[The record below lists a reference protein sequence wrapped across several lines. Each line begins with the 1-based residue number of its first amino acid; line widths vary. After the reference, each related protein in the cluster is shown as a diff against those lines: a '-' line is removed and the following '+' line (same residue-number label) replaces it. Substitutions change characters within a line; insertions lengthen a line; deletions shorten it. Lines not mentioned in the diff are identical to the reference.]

1 MSERRQLAL
10 LLAGLVTL
18 TLVGVVGATVFPEP
32 CEGLEQVGE
41 LDLRFTDAV
50 DSLPVAVDDGTSLE
64 ELGEDLGIGP
74 WRGAVA
80 LPEDADVSRSEFGFF
95 VTTAEDFVV
104 LRPSMGIA
112 SAARGRAGLDVIPAG
127 TSLALRAADGETG
140 VVNSEYEMDRCGELP
155 ADLEVLAIDRGF
167 AVVVDGG
174 EVALVTLS
182 GDEVWRAPAA
192 TAAHVH
198 EEVVVLGRGDELE
211 LRSVRTGDVVATTA
225 AGVGAPWLSAVGD
238 LVLRSGAG
246 VDRVGL
252 LAEGFV
258 EQDAVAIDEAAEVA
272 VGTPAGVVAVLDDGR
287 VVTDRTAAGVALPA
301 GVTALELHASEDGH
315 VGLIVEV
322 EGSRALLVYGPDRT
336 D

>member
-1 MSERRQLAL
+1 M
-10 LLAGLVTL
+10 
-18 TLVGVVGATVFPEP
+18 
-32 CEGLEQVGE
+32 
-41 LDLRFTDAV
+41 
-50 DSLPVAVDDGTSLE
+50 
-64 ELGEDLGIGP
+64 
-74 WRGAVA
+74 
-80 LPEDADVSRSEFGFF
+80 
-95 VTTAEDFVV
+95 
-104 LRPSMGIA
+104 
-112 SAARGRAGLDVIPAG
+112 
-127 TSLALRAADGETG
+127 
-140 VVNSEYEMDRCGELP
+140 
-155 ADLEVLAIDRGF
+155 
-167 AVVVDGG
+167 
-174 EVALVTLS
+174 
-182 GDEVWRAPAA
+182 
-192 TAAHVH
+192 
-198 EEVVVLGRGDELE
+198 LGRGDELE